1 MQKELWKY
9 IRNISAILLVTSII
23 IIAVLCKKVTT
34 VFFVGFTFPTI
45 IEMLLL
51 IPVLALLT
59 LLASLIKLRKMSKTR
74 IRKATENDLDE
85 IMEIISEVQEEMK
98 KDNNPQ
104 WNKENDYPN
113 RNKFLSDI
121 NNNALYIYEDK
132 VIKGFMAI
140 TIDQGDYNDLLKTSN
155 KPAYILHRLA
165 IKKDYRNEGVA
176 SKLFQFAEGL
186 AKENNIELLKGDT
199 EKKNIKMN
207 KLFNKL
213 GFVQK
218 GEFEYD
224 DYPGH
229 YNYYEKEL
237 NQK

>member
-1 MQKELWKY
+1 MRKELWKY
-9 IRNISAILLVTSII
+9 IRNISAILLITSII
-23 IIAVLCKKVTT
+23 IIAILFRTI
-34 VFFVGFTFPTI
+34 FVAFLNPTI
-45 IEMLLL
+45 IDFLLL
-51 IPVLALLT
+51 IPIYSIIMLII
-59 LLASLIKLRKMSKTR
+59 SIIKLRKMSKIK

-85 IMEIISEVQEEMK
+85 IMEIISEVQDEMK

-104 WNKENDYPN
+104 WNKEDDYPN

-121 NNNALYIYEDK
+121 NNNALYVYEDK
-132 VIKGFMAI
+132 IIKGFMAI

-155 KPAYILHRLA
+155 KKAYVLHRLA
-165 IKKDYRNEGVA
+165 IKKEYRNEGIA
-176 SKLFQFAEGL
+176 SKLFQFAESL

-199 EKKNIKMN
+199 EKSNIKMN